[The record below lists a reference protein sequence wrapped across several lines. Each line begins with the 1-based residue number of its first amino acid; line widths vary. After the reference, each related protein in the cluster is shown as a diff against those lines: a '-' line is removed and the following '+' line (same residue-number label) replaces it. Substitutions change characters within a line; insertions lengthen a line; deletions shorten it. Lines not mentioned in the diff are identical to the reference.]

1 MPSFPGRG
9 HDALVPSAQGEARA
23 GTIGFPIHGDR
34 SMSDAL
40 LYEIDGAVAL
50 LTINRPDER
59 NLLGR
64 IGDGELFEQAAERIR
79 SNTEIRCAILTGAGS
94 AFSSG
99 GDVKAMRERSGPFAG
114 GSATLREN
122 YRGEI
127 HRMVRALWNLD
138 VPLIA
143 AVNGPAI
150 GLGNDVACLADIRLA
165 SDKALFG
172 QTFLKLGLIPGD
184 GGAWILQQL
193 IGYSRAAQMLF
204 TGQLID
210 AATAQE
216 WGLVSE
222 VTATGELLPRARE
235 LAGEVAKQPPMAL
248 RMAKQLL
255 RSGRQDRFESVM
267 EFSANLQGILQ
278 RTADHDEALAAF
290 FEKRPP
296 NFTGN

>member
-1 MPSFPGRG
+1 
-9 HDALVPSAQGEARA
+9 
-23 GTIGFPIHGDR
+23 
-34 SMSDAL
+34 MSNAL
-40 LYEIDGAVAL
+40 LYEKEGAVVL

-64 IGDGELFEQAAERIR
+64 IGDGALFEQAAERIR
-79 SNTEIRCAILTGAGS
+79 SDTDIRCAILTGSGS

-99 GDVKAMRERSGPFAG
+99 GDVKAMRDRSGPFAG
-114 GSATLREN
+114 GSATLRES

-127 HRMVRALWNLD
+127 HRMIKALWALD

-165 SDKALFG
+165 SDKAVFG

-193 IGYSRAAQMLF
+193 IGYSRAAQLLF

-210 AATAQE
+210 AATAQD

-222 VTATGELLPRARE
+222 ITSPEELRPRARA
-235 LAGEVAKQPPMAL
+235 LAGEISQQPPIAL

-255 RSGRQDRFESVM
+255 RAGRQDRFESVM
-267 EFSANLQGILQ
+267 ELSANLQGILQ
-278 RTADHDEALAAF
+278 RTTDHDEALAAF
-290 FEKRPP
+290 FEKRKP

>member
-1 MPSFPGRG
+1 
-9 HDALVPSAQGEARA
+9 
-23 GTIGFPIHGDR
+23 
-34 SMSDAL
+34 MSDAL
-40 LYEIDGAVAL
+40 LYERKGAVAL
-50 LTINRPDER
+50 LTIKRPEER

-64 IGDGELFEQAAERIR
+64 IGDGEWFEKIAARIQADV
-79 SNTEIRCAILTGAGS
+79 TVRCAILTGAGP

-99 GDVKAMRERSGPFAG
+99 GDVKAMRDRSPPFSG
-114 GSATLREN
+114 TSADLSNN

-127 HRMVRALWNLD
+127 HRMVRALWRLD

-165 SDKALFG
+165 SEKALFG
-172 QTFLKLGLIPGD
+172 QTFLKLCLIPGD

-193 IGYSRAAQMLF
+193 IGYSRAAQLLL

-210 AATAQE
+210 ARTACD

-222 VTATGELLPRARE
+222 VTPPDKLLPRALQ
-235 LAGEVAKQPPMAL
+235 LAGEIAQQPPVAL

-255 RSGRQDRFESVM
+255 RAGRQERFESVM
-267 EFSANLQGILQ
+267 EMSANLQGILQ
-278 RTADHDEALAAF
+278 RTADHEEALAAF
-290 FEKRPP
+290 FAKRPP
-296 NFTGN
+296 RFTGN

>member
-1 MPSFPGRG
+1 
-9 HDALVPSAQGEARA
+9 
-23 GTIGFPIHGDR
+23 
-34 SMSDAL
+34 MSDAL
-40 LYEIDGAVAL
+40 LFEKEGAVAV

-64 IGDGELFEQAAERIR
+64 IGDGELFERAARRICDD
-79 SNTEIRCAILTGAGS
+79 TEIRCAVLTGTGT

-99 GDVKAMRERSGPFAG
+99 GDVKAMRDRSGPFAG

-127 HRMVRALWNLD
+127 HRMVKALWSLD

-150 GLGNDVACLADIRLA
+150 GLGNDVACLADIRIA
-165 SDKALFG
+165 SEKALFG
-172 QTFLKLGLIPGD
+172 QTFLKLSLIPGD

-193 IGYSRAAQMLF
+193 IGYSRAAQLLF
-204 TGQLID
+204 TGRLID
-210 AATAQE
+210 AATALD

-222 VTATGELLPRARE
+222 VTPADDLLPRARE
-235 LAGEVAKQPPMAL
+235 LAGEIAEQPPVAL

-255 RSGRQDRFESVM
+255 RAGRQDRFESVM
-267 EFSANLQGILQ
+267 EMSANLQGILQ

-296 NFTGN
+296 RFTGK

>member
-1 MPSFPGRG
+1 
-9 HDALVPSAQGEARA
+9 
-23 GTIGFPIHGDR
+23 
-34 SMSDAL
+34 MSDAL
-40 LYEIDGAVAL
+40 LYEKDGAIAL

-64 IGDGELFEQAAERIR
+64 IGDGALFERAAQRIHDD
-79 SNTEIRCAILTGAGS
+79 SEIRCAILTGAGS

-99 GDVKAMRERSGPFAG
+99 GDVKAMRDRTGPFAG
-114 GSATLREN
+114 GTPELRES
-122 YRGEI
+122 YRNEI

-193 IGYSRAAQMLF
+193 IGYSRAAQLLL
-204 TGQLID
+204 TGGLIN
-210 AATAQE
+210 AGTAKD

-222 VTATGELLPRARE
+222 VTSPEELLPRARG
-235 LAGEVAKQPPMAL
+235 LAGEIALQPPLAL

-255 RSGRQDRFESVM
+255 RAGRQDRFGSVM
-267 EFSANLQGILQ
+267 EMSANLQGILQ
-278 RTADHDEALAAF
+278 RTRDHEEAVAAF

-296 NFTGN
+296 EFTGK

>member
-1 MPSFPGRG
+1 
-9 HDALVPSAQGEARA
+9 
-23 GTIGFPIHGDR
+23 
-34 SMSDAL
+34 MSDAL
-40 LYEIDGAVAL
+40 LYEKEGAIVL

-64 IGDGELFEQAAERIR
+64 IGDGALFEQAAERMN
-79 SNTEIRCAILTGAGS
+79 SDSEVRCAILTGAGS

-99 GDVKAMRERSGPFAG
+99 GDVKAMRDRSGPFAG
-114 GSATLREN
+114 GSAALRDS
-122 YRGEI
+122 YRNEI

-150 GLGNDVACLADIRLA
+150 GLGNDVACLADIRIA
-165 SDKALFG
+165 SEKALFG
-172 QTFLKLGLIPGD
+172 QTFLKLCLIPGD

-193 IGYSRAAQMLF
+193 IGYSRAAQLLL
-204 TGQLID
+204 TGQLIN
-210 AATAQE
+210 AEKAHE
-216 WGLVSE
+216 WGMVSE
-222 VTATGELLPRARE
+222 VASPEELLPRARE
-235 LAGEVAKQPPMAL
+235 LAGEIARQPPTAL

-255 RSGRQDRFESVM
+255 RAGRQDRFESVM
-267 EFSANLQGILQ
+267 DMSANLQSILQ

-296 NFTGN
+296 DFTGN

>member
-1 MPSFPGRG
+1 
-9 HDALVPSAQGEARA
+9 
-23 GTIGFPIHGDR
+23 
-34 SMSDAL
+34 MSDAL
-40 LYEIDGAVAL
+40 LYGKEGAVAL

-64 IGDGELFEQAAERIR
+64 IGDGELFEQAAERIH
-79 SNTEIRCAILTGAGS
+79 SDTEIRCAILTGSGS

-99 GDVKAMRERSGPFAG
+99 GDVKAMRDRSGPFAG

-122 YRGEI
+122 YRSEI

-165 SDKALFG
+165 SEKALFG

-193 IGYSRAAQMLF
+193 IGYSRAAQLLF
-204 TGQLID
+204 TGELID
-210 AATAQE
+210 AETARD

-222 VTATGELLPRARE
+222 VTSPDELLPRACE
-235 LAGEVAKQPPMAL
+235 LAREIAEQPPMAL

-255 RSGRQDRFESVM
+255 RAGRQDRFESVM
-267 EFSANLQGILQ
+267 ESSANLQGILQ

-290 FEKRPP
+290 FDKRKP

>member
-1 MPSFPGRG
+1 
-9 HDALVPSAQGEARA
+9 
-23 GTIGFPIHGDR
+23 
-34 SMSDAL
+34 MSEEL
-40 LYEIDGAVAL
+40 LYEKDGALVV

-64 IGDGELFEQAAERIR
+64 IGDGALFEKAAARIQADT
-79 SNTEIRCAILTGAGS
+79 SVRCTILTGAGS

-99 GDVKAMRERSGPFAG
+99 GDVKAMRDRSGPFEG
-114 GSATLREN
+114 GSAELRES
-122 YRGEI
+122 YRSEI

-165 SDKALFG
+165 SEKALFG

-193 IGYSRAAQMLF
+193 IGYSRAAQLLL
-204 TGQLID
+204 TGRLID
-210 AATAQE
+210 AETARD

-222 VTATGELLPRARE
+222 VTSPDQLLPRARE
-235 LAGEVAKQPPMAL
+235 VAGEIAGQPPMAL

-255 RSGRQDRFESVM
+255 RAGRQDRFESVM
-267 EFSANLQGILQ
+267 EMSANLQGILQ
-278 RTADHDEALAAF
+278 RTADHDEAVAAF

-296 NFTGN
+296 EFTGK

>member
-1 MPSFPGRG
+1 
-9 HDALVPSAQGEARA
+9 
-23 GTIGFPIHGDR
+23 
-34 SMSDAL
+34 MSDAL
-40 LYEIDGAVAL
+40 LYEKDGPVAL
-50 LTINRPDER
+50 LTINRPAER

-64 IGDGELFEQAAERIR
+64 IGDGELFERAAERIDAD
-79 SNTEIRCAILTGAGS
+79 TAIRCVILTGAGS

-99 GDVKAMRERSGPFAG
+99 GDVKAMRDRTGPFSG
-114 GSATLREN
+114 NSADLREN

-127 HRMVRALWNLD
+127 HRLIKALWNLD
-138 VPLIA
+138 APLIA

-165 SDKALFG
+165 SEKALFG

-193 IGYSRAAQMLF
+193 IGYSRAAQLLL

-210 AATAQE
+210 ARTVKD

-222 VTATGELLPRARE
+222 VTPADELLPRAHE
-235 LAGEVAKQPPMAL
+235 LAREIAAQPPMAL

-255 RSGRQDRFESVM
+255 RAGRQDRFESVM
-267 EFSANLQGILQ
+267 EMSANLQGILQ
-278 RTADHDEALAAF
+278 RTRDHDEALAAF

-296 NFTGN
+296 EFTGN

>member
-1 MPSFPGRG
+1 M
-9 HDALVPSAQGEARA
+9 
-23 GTIGFPIHGDR
+23 T
-34 SMSDAL
+34 DAL
-40 LYEIDGAVAL
+40 LYEKDGAVAV

-64 IGDGELFEQAAERIR
+64 IGDGAMFEKAARR
-79 SNTEIRCAILTGAGS
+79 MHRDSEIRCAILTGAGS

-99 GDVKAMRERSGPFAG
+99 GDVKAMRDRTGPFAG
-114 GSATLREN
+114 GTPELRES
-122 YRGEI
+122 YRNEI

-165 SDKALFG
+165 SNTAVFG
-172 QTFLKLGLIPGD
+172 QTFLKLCLIPGD
-184 GGAWILQQL
+184 GGAWLLQHL
-193 IGYSRAAQMLF
+193 IGYSRAAQMLL

-210 AATAQE
+210 AATARD

-222 VTATGELLPRARE
+222 VMPPEALLDRARE
-235 LAGEVAKQPPMAL
+235 LAGEIARQPPVAL
-248 RMAKQLL
+248 RMAKRLL
-255 RSGRQDRFESVM
+255 RAGRQDRFESVM
-267 EFSANLQGILQ
+267 EMSANLQGILQ
-278 RTADHDEALAAF
+278 RTRDHDEALAAF

-296 NFTGN
+296 EFTGN

>member
-1 MPSFPGRG
+1 
-9 HDALVPSAQGEARA
+9 
-23 GTIGFPIHGDR
+23 
-34 SMSDAL
+34 MSDAL
-40 LYEIDGAVAL
+40 LYEKEGSLAL
-50 LTINRPDER
+50 LTINRPAER

-64 IGDGELFEQAAERIR
+64 IGDGALFEQAAERIHDDR
-79 SNTEIRCAILTGAGS
+79 DIRCAILTGAGT

-99 GDVKAMRERSGPFAG
+99 GDVKAMRDRSGPFAG
-114 GSATLREN
+114 GSAALRDS
-122 YRGEI
+122 YRSEI
-127 HRMVRALWNLD
+127 HRMVKALWKLD

-193 IGYSRAAQMLF
+193 IGYSRAAQLLL
-204 TGQLID
+204 TGQLIN
-210 AATAQE
+210 AETARD

-222 VTATGELLPRARE
+222 VTRPDELLPRARN
-235 LAGEVAKQPPMAL
+235 LAREIAKQPPVAL

-255 RSGRQDRFESVM
+255 RAGRQERFEAVM
-267 EFSANLQGILQ
+267 DMSANLQGMLQ
-278 RTADHDEALAAF
+278 RTSDHDEALAAF
-290 FEKRPP
+290 FEKRAP
-296 NFTGN
+296 NFTGD

>member
-1 MPSFPGRG
+1 
-9 HDALVPSAQGEARA
+9 
-23 GTIGFPIHGDR
+23 
-34 SMSDAL
+34 MSDVL
-40 LYEIDGAVAL
+40 LYEKDGAVAL
-50 LTINRPDER
+50 LTINRPAER

-64 IGDGELFEQAAERIR
+64 IGDGDLFERAAERI
-79 SNTEIRCAILTGAGS
+79 EADAAIRCVILTGAGS

-99 GDVKAMRERSGPFAG
+99 GDVKAMRDRTGPFSG
-114 GSATLREN
+114 NSAELREN

-127 HRMVRALWNLD
+127 HRMVKALWNLD

-165 SDKALFG
+165 SEKALFG

-193 IGYSRAAQMLF
+193 IGYSRAAQLLL

-210 AATAQE
+210 ARTAQD

-222 VTATGELLPRARE
+222 VTPAEELLPRARE
-235 LAGEVAKQPPMAL
+235 LAGEIATQPPVAL

-255 RSGRQDRFESVM
+255 RAGRQDRFESVM
-267 EFSANLQGILQ
+267 EMSANLQGILQ

>member
-1 MPSFPGRG
+1 
-9 HDALVPSAQGEARA
+9 
-23 GTIGFPIHGDR
+23 
-34 SMSDAL
+34 MSEEL
-40 LYEIDGAVAL
+40 LYEKDGALVV

-64 IGDGELFEQAAERIR
+64 IGDGALFEKAAARIQADT
-79 SNTEIRCAILTGAGS
+79 SVRCAILTGAGS

-99 GDVKAMRERSGPFAG
+99 GDVKAMRDRSGPFAG
-114 GSATLREN
+114 GSAELRES
-122 YRGEI
+122 YRSEI

-165 SDKALFG
+165 SEKALFG

-193 IGYSRAAQMLF
+193 IGYSRAAQLLF
-204 TGQLID
+204 AGQLIN
-210 AATAQE
+210 AETAKD

-222 VTATGELLPRARE
+222 VTSPEELLSRARE
-235 LAGEVAKQPPMAL
+235 LAGEIALQPPAAL

-255 RSGRQDRFESVM
+255 RAGRQGRFESVM
-267 EFSANLQGILQ
+267 EMSANLQGILQ
-278 RTADHDEALAAF
+278 RTRDHDEAVAAF

-296 NFTGN
+296 EFTGK

>member
-1 MPSFPGRG
+1 MN
-9 HDALVPSAQGEARA
+9 
-23 GTIGFPIHGDR
+23 
-34 SMSDAL
+34 DAL
-40 LYEIDGAVAL
+40 LYETDGAVAL
-50 LTINRPDER
+50 LTINRPSER

-64 IGDGELFEQAAERIR
+64 VGDGELFEQAAARIQAD
-79 SNTEIRCAILTGAGS
+79 NAIRCAILTGAGS

-99 GDVKAMRERSGPFAG
+99 GDVKAMRERSGPFSG
-114 GSATLREN
+114 NSAKLRDN

-127 HRMVRALWNLD
+127 HRLVRALWNLD

-165 SDKALFG
+165 SEKARFG

-193 IGYSRAAQMLF
+193 IGYSRAAQLLL
-204 TGQLID
+204 TGRVID
-210 AATAQE
+210 ASTAKD

-222 VTATGELLPRARE
+222 VTPADELLPRALE
-235 LAGEVAKQPPMAL
+235 LAGEIAGQPPVAL

-255 RSGRQDRFESVM
+255 RAGRQDRFESVM
-267 EFSANLQGILQ
+267 DMSANLQGILQ
-278 RTADHDEALAAF
+278 RTEDHDEALAAF

-296 NFTGN
+296 KFTGN